1 MLYLKKSLIPKAGKG
16 LFVKKEFKRAD
27 IICEYEGEV
36 VPWSVC
42 EKRADEGHE
51 GYVFFI
57 SKNHCI
63 DAYFTPEAIG
73 RYANDAKGIGRV
85 EGLRNNAQYEIKVRE
100 GRKRG
105 FIVATRTIKPD
116 EEVLVDYGKDYW
128 KHLQKTKHL
137 YEAMKQQ
144 KKDERKKSGGSSS
157 TKKSVASTK
166 KSAGKKSAVK
176 KSSTKKTAVKKKAK

>member
-1 MLYLKKSLIPKAGKG
+1 MLYLKMSLLPKAGKG

-27 IICEYEGEV
+27 IICEYEGEI

-105 FIVATRTIKPD
+105 FIVATRTIKPND
-116 EEVLVDYGKDYW
+116 EVLVDYGNDYW

-137 YEAMKQQ
+137 YDAMKLQ
-144 KKDERKKSGGSSS
+144 KKEERNN
-157 TKKSVASTK
+157 KKSVTAK
-166 KSAGKKSAVK
+166 KKKV
-176 KSSTKKTAVKKKAK
+176 VKKKK

>member
-1 MLYLKKSLIPKAGKG
+1 MLYLKKSLLPKAGKG

-27 IICEYEGEV
+27 IICEYEGEI

-105 FIVATRTIKPD
+105 FIVATRTIKPND
-116 EEVLVDYGKDYW
+116 EVLVDYGNDYW

-137 YEAMKQQ
+137 YDAMKLQ
-144 KKDERKKSGGSSS
+144 KKEERNN
-157 TKKSVASTK
+157 KKSVTAK
-166 KSAGKKSAVK
+166 KKKV
-176 KSSTKKTAVKKKAK
+176 VKKKKLDTKIELMKSDLEKLLA